1 MFRIAHL
8 SDLHV
13 LSAAGVEWRR
23 MLFNKRMT
31 GYANLLLHRG
41 RVYRRDYLR
50 AVLAAAVV
58 EADHVVV
65 TGDITNLSLESEYE
79 AARALLREVAQ
90 SVEVSVVP
98 GNHDIYLPSV
108 HRQGRFPHHFAGFLD
123 SDLPQFARDLPAG
136 AFPYVKLRGP
146 VAIIGLSSA
155 VPRPPFVSAGYLG
168 ELQLTALADL
178 LAHPEVAR
186 RMPVVLVHHPPV
198 DARWTIMRL
207 RDGLVDAASLRR
219 MLQGLSRG
227 LILYGHTHVRV
238 RCRLPTAS
246 GSLDVV
252 SASGAALDHPN
263 DAVRAGFNRYEFAD
277 DGRMTGVEAHVIDAT
292 GRGLRLMEI
301 TERRSCL

>member
-1 MFRIAHL
+1 
-8 SDLHV
+8 
-13 LSAAGVEWRR
+13 
-23 MLFNKRMT
+23 MLFNKRIT

-90 SVEVSVVP
+90 LVEVSVIP

-108 HRQGRFPHHFAGFLD
+108 HRGRRFPHYFAGFLD

-168 ELQLTALADL
+168 ELQLAAFADL
-178 LAHPEVAR
+178 LAHPEVAW

-219 MLQGLSRG
+219 TLRGLSRG
-227 LILYGHTHVRV
+227 LIIYGHTHVRV

-252 SASGAALDHPN
+252 SASGAALDHPD

-277 DGRMTGVEAHVIDAT
+277 DGRMTGVEARVIDAT

>member
-1 MFRIAHL
+1 MFRIVHL

-13 LSAAGVEWRR
+13 LSAAGVEWRH
-23 MLFNKRMT
+23 MLFNKRIT

-50 AVLAAAVV
+50 AVLAASVGG
-58 EADHVVV
+58 ADHVVV

-108 HRQGRFPHHFAGFLD
+108 HRERRFPHYFAGFLD
-123 SDLPQFARDLPAG
+123 SDLPQFTCDLPAG

-155 VPRPPFVSAGYLG
+155 VPRPPFVSAGDLG
-168 ELQLTALADL
+168 NLQLAALANL
-178 LAHPEVAR
+178 LAHPEVAPR
-186 RMPVVLVHHPPV
+186 IPVVLIHHPPV
-198 DARWTIMRL
+198 DGRWAIMRL

-219 MLQGLSRG
+219 VLQGVSRG
-227 LILYGHTHVRV
+227 LVLYGHTHVRV
-238 RCRLPTAS
+238 RCRLPTTL

-252 SASGAALDHPN
+252 SASGAALDHP
-263 DAVRAGFNRYEFAD
+263 DEAVRAGFNRYEFAD
-277 DGRMTGVEAHVIDAT
+277 DGRMTGVEAQVIDVS
-292 GRGLRLMEI
+292 GPGLRRIEI